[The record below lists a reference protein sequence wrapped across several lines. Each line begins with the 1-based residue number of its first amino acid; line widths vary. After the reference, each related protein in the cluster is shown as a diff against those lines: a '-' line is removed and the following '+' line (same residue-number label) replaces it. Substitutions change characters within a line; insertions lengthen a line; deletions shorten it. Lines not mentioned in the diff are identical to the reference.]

1 MQHFRNWGFVAFAVA
16 VIGGV
21 LGLHQSASATL
32 APSRPIAKVLD
43 PGTVSLDW
51 DDVAG
56 ASGYELRYG
65 DSEWNVLPH
74 GDVSVTMEG
83 SSAVVRSLPGDSEF
97 AFAVRTRAAA
107 GYRSN
112 WSDPVYP
119 DPLPARVAPTTELP
133 TRVLPATPLNLKV
146 AKRERDSVT
155 LEWQA
160 VSSAD
165 SYQVAYWRTSEE
177 SEDWVILPDEGIQV
191 SIDTLDGTG
200 AVVSRLPEQP
210 ARMHDFAVRAVNA
223 EGVSDWSA
231 VVQAPAFLQRPQD
244 LIGWYQAPGQVV
256 LAWQEVSTA
265 NTYEILFW
273 YDLETV
279 SEEWVVLPTDGIKV
293 SLVGSQALVDLGSNY
308 PERLL
313 NFAVR
318 AINDLSESPWSTV
331 VAVGPILQV
340 PAALTGRL
348 LESGAISLNWP
359 DVPVVDAYEVRFLLD
374 GGASESQWVTLPA
387 AGIEVSFEGSGARL
401 EQLPYYGSYFLQ
413 VRATKENSLPS
424 DWSEVFA
431 ITRQTSR
438 PGVTVQTTTPGGGTT
453 GTGTPSTESP
463 GDDGAPPQPAS
474 GPTVG
479 GASGTVTEA
488 QPTPTPRSRSRRN
501 RNSQPEPTP
510 QPRVRLQGVPE
521 TIKVGEAK
529 QVTLIREGNP
539 AEGDFAVVVSFM
551 NLPTANVVLVTAA
564 SKEEAEKNP
573 PCPSESAPHGYHE
586 SFFTSG
592 DTYIVGCKA
601 GSKEVEVKLS
611 ASASVSVDS
620 SPSIKVNPK

>member
-32 APSRPIAKVLD
+32 APSKPIARVLD

-51 DDVAG
+51 DDVSG
-56 ASGYELRYG
+56 ASGYELRYR

-83 SSAVVRSLPGDSEF
+83 SSAVVRSLPGSSEF

-119 DPLPARVAPTTELP
+119 APLPARVSP
-133 TRVLPATPLNLKV
+133 TRVLPATPANLKV

-160 VSSAD
+160 VNSAD
-165 SYQVAYWRTSEE
+165 SYQVAYWRTSEG
-177 SEDWVILPDEGIQV
+177 SEDWVILPDEGIHV
-191 SIDTLDGTG
+191 SIDTPGGTG
-200 AVVSRLPEQP
+200 AVVSRLPELS

-223 EGVSDWSA
+223 EGVSAWSE
-231 VVQAPAFLQRPQD
+231 VVQAPAFLQMPQD

-256 LAWQEVSTA
+256 LAWPEVPTA
-265 NTYEILFW
+265 DVYEVLFW
-273 YDLETV
+273 YDLEAA
-279 SEEWVVLPTDGIKV
+279 SEEWVVLPTDDIAV
-293 SLVGSQALVDLGSNY
+293 TLDGSQALVDLGANY
-308 PERLL
+308 PDRLL

-318 AINDLSESPWSTV
+318 AINDLSESPWSSV
-331 VAVGPILQV
+331 VAVGPVLQV
-340 PAALTGRL
+340 PAELTGRL
-348 LESGAISLNWP
+348 LENGAISLDWP

-374 GGASESQWVTLPA
+374 GSSGSQWVTLPA
-387 AGIEVSFEGSGARL
+387 AGIEVSFAGSGARL
-401 EQLPYYGSYFLQ
+401 EQLPHYASYFLQ

-431 ITRQTSR
+431 IARQTSR
-438 PGVTVQTTTPGGGTT
+438 PGVVVQTTAPGGGTPS
-453 GTGTPSTESP
+453 GTGTPSTDSP
-463 GDDGAPPQPAS
+463 GDADAPPQPAS
-474 GPTVG
+474 APTVG
-479 GASGTVTEA
+479 GASPSATVTEA
-488 QPTPTPRSRSRRN
+488 QPTPTPRSRSRN

-510 QPRVRLQGVPE
+510 QPRVWLQGVPT
-521 TIKVGEAK
+521 TIKVGEAVP
-529 QVTLIREGNP
+529 VTLMREGNP
-539 AEGDFAVVVSFM
+539 AEGDFAVTVSFM
-551 NLPTANVVLVTAA
+551 NKKDDGSSVVVLVA
-564 SKEEAEKNP
+564 EEPEGTP
-573 PCPSESAPHGYHE
+573 PCPAKPQPHGYHE

-592 DTYIVGCKA
+592 KAYIVGCRA
-601 GSKEVEVKLS
+601 GSPKVEVKLS
-611 ASASVSVDS
+611 ASASVSVGS
-620 SPSIKVNPK
+620 SPSIKVVEAKE

>member
-83 SSAVVRSLPGDSEF
+83 SSAVVRSLPGDSEL

-210 ARMHDFAVRAVNA
+210 ARMHDFAVRAVNT

-374 GGASESQWVTLPA
+374 GGSSESQWVTLPA
-387 AGIEVSFEGSGARL
+387 AGIEVSFEGSEARL

-431 ITRQTSR
+431 LTRQTSR
-438 PGVTVQTTTPGGGTT
+438 PGVTVQTTTPGGGTS

-479 GASGTVTEA
+479 GASPSATVAEA
-488 QPTPTPRSRSRRN
+488 QPTPTPRSRSRN

-510 QPRVRLQGVPE
+510 QPRVRLAGVPT

-539 AEGDFAVVVSFM
+539 AEGDFAVVVSFF
-551 NLPTANVVLVTAA
+551 NTPDSRVVLVSEKPKEGAA
-564 SKEEAEKNP
+564 A
-573 PCPSESAPHGYHE
+573 PCPSNGEPHGYHE
-586 SFFTSG
+586 SCFTSG
-592 DTYIVGCKA
+592 KAYIVGCKA
-601 GSKEVEVKLS
+601 GTAKVRVELS
-611 ASASVSVDS
+611 ASVAVSS
-620 SPSIKVNPK
+620 SPSIKVDPAEE